1 MTDEIQKEGA
11 TAAKTD
17 NKKTM
22 GLICMLVNIL
32 GPFVSVGLGVG
43 VGGIIYGATQKATD
57 PSTEK
62 FFKNG
67 LIQLIVAVSCLI
79 VGIACPLLITAATL
93 GAGILIGWVF
103 WIFFLGPAAMYI
115 WSIVDAVNLYTH
127 SQT

>member
-11 TAAKTD
+11 TPAKTD

-32 GPFVSVGLGVG
+32 GPLITVGFGVG

-57 PSTEK
+57 PSAEK

-67 LIQLIVAVSCLI
+67 LIQLIVAVSCWILF
-79 VGIACPLLITAATL
+79 GICTAVSFGFGLVVTW
-93 GAGILIGWVF
+93 IL
-103 WIFFLGPAAMYI
+103 FFGPAAMYI
-115 WSIVDAVNLYTH
+115 WSIVDAVNLYKH